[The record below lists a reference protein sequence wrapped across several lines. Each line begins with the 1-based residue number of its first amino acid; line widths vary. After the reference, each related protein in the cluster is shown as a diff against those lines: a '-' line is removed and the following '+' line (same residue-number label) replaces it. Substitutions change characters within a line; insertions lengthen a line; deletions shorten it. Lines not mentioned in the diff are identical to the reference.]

1 MQLRRNFFTRVAA
14 VAAAIVVARTANAAP
29 EQKKNRIV
37 FQVSDNDPKKW
48 NQVLNNLENVQEGF
62 GKDNVQIEVVAYGMG
77 IGMLKLDS
85 VVSGRVSDAA
95 KSGVG
100 LMACEVTMRKQKL
113 TRADM
118 HPNIGY
124 VPGGIVH
131 IVKRQQEGWSY
142 IKG

>member
-1 MQLRRNFFTRVAA
+1 MQFRRSFFTHIAA
-14 VAAAIVVARTANAAP
+14 VAAAAAVARTAAAASKP
-29 EQKKNRIV
+29 RKNRIV

-62 GKDNVQIEVVAYGMG
+62 GKDNVEIEVVAYGMG

-85 VVSGRVSDAA
+85 VVGGRVSDAA

-100 LMACEVTMRKQKL
+100 LMACEVTMHKQKL
-113 TRADM
+113 SRADM

-131 IVKRQQEGWSY
+131 IVERQQEGWSY